1 MTTSITRRFLA
12 HVIRSLTYILWVAD
26 LGTGLRPVFYF
37 LIVIYSVLFIGIRN
51 ADLGGVING
60 IILSSGYTPP
70 EAISFERSYPLK
82 SGVQLPPVVSA
93 ISAGVF
99 DRGSGK
105 MLFSRLPEEKL
116 APASTTKL
124 MTALVALELYSPEE
138 RVVVPYFCTNIESTK
153 AWLPAEEE
161 FTARDLIYTMLVGS
175 AGDAACALA
184 TSKVSYS
191 EFVDKMNQKASVLG
205 MKNTNF
211 VNPIGLDGFKGV
223 HYSTVSDLYLLAL
236 ASLSNETVQDAVKTK
251 EFKVRSLTS
260 DFTYQVT
267 NTNRFLWEI
276 AGTTGI
282 KTGTTVGAGEVLI
295 YSWQD
300 RDRELVLVVM
310 GSRDRFT
317 DTRNLL
323 NWSLDNY
330 AWKNE

>member
-1 MTTSITRRFLA
+1 MTISVTRRFLV
-12 HVIRSLTYILWVAD
+12 HFIRSITYVLWAAD
-26 LGTGLRPVFYF
+26 IGTGLRPVVYF
-37 LIVIYSVLFIGIRN
+37 LIIIYSALFVGIRSV
-51 ADLGGVING
+51 DLGSVLNGV
-60 IILSSGYTPP
+60 LVSYRYTPL
-70 EAISFERSYPLK
+70 ETISFENIYPLK
-82 SGVQLPPVVSA
+82 YGVQLPPSISA
-93 ISAGVF
+93 ISAGVY
-99 DRGSGK
+99 DRRSGK
-105 MLFSRLPEEKL
+105 TLFSRLPEEKL

-124 MTALVALELYSPEE
+124 MTTLVALELYSPEE
-138 RVVVPYFCTNIESTK
+138 KVTVPYFCTNIESTK
-153 AWLPAEEE
+153 AWLPADEE

-191 EFVDKMNQKASVLG
+191 EFVDKMNQKAVVLG

-236 ASLSNETVQDAVKTK
+236 ASLSNETVQNAVKTK
-251 EFKVRSLTS
+251 EFTVKSLTS
-260 DFTYQVT
+260 DFTYKMT

-295 YSWQD
+295 YGWKD
-300 RDRELVLVVM
+300 KDRELVLIVM
-310 GSRDRFT
+310 GSRDRFG

-330 AWKNE
+330 TWKTD

>member
-1 MTTSITRRFLA
+1 MTISVTRRFLA
-12 HVIRSLTYILWVAD
+12 HLIRSFTYILWAAD
-26 LGTGLRPVFYF
+26 WGTGLRPVVYF
-37 LIVIYSVLFIGIRN
+37 LAVVYVAFFIGIVN
-51 ADLGGVING
+51 SNLGSVLNGV
-60 IILSSGYTPP
+60 LVSTRYTKPDV
-70 EAISFERSYPLK
+70 ISFEKIYPLK
-82 SGVQLPPVVSA
+82 YGTQPPPELSA

-99 DRGSGK
+99 ERRSGK
-105 MLFSRLPEEKL
+105 VLFSQLPDEKL

-124 MTALVALELYSPEE
+124 ITALVALELYSPGEK
-138 RVVVPYFCTNIESTK
+138 VIVPYFCTNIDSTK
-153 AWLPAEEE
+153 AFLPADEQ
-161 FTARDLIYTMLVGS
+161 FLARELIYTMLVGS

-191 EFVDKMNQKASVLG
+191 EFVDKMRQKAAVLG

-211 VNPIGLDGFKGV
+211 VNPIGLDGFNGV

>member
-12 HVIRSLTYILWVAD
+12 HFIRSITYVLWAAD
-26 LGTGLRPVFYF
+26 WSTGLRPVVYF
-37 LIVIYSVLFIGIRN
+37 LIIIYSALFVGIRS
-51 ADLGGVING
+51 ADLGSVLNGV
-60 IILSSGYTPP
+60 LVSYKYTPY
-70 EAISFERSYPLK
+70 ETISFEKIYPLK
-82 SGVQLPPVVSA
+82 SGVQLPPAISA
-93 ISAGVF
+93 ISAGVY
-99 DRGSGK
+99 DRRSGK
-105 MLFSRLPEEKL
+105 TLFSRLPEEKL

-124 MTALVALELYSPEE
+124 VTALVALELYSPEE
-138 RVVVPYFCTNIESTK
+138 KVTVPYFCTNIESTK
-153 AWLPAEEE
+153 AWLPADEE

-191 EFVDKMNQKASVLG
+191 EFVDKMNQKAVVLG

-236 ASLSNETVQDAVKTK
+236 ASLSNETVQNAVKTK
-251 EFKVRSLTS
+251 EFTVKSLTS
-260 DFTYQVT
+260 DFTYKMT

-295 YSWQD
+295 YGWKD
-300 RDRELVLVVM
+300 KDRELVLIVM
-310 GSRDRFT
+310 GSRDRFG

-330 AWKNE
+330 TWKTD

>member
-70 EAISFERSYPLK
+70 GEFSLERSYPLK
-82 SGVQLPPVVSA
+82 PGFQLPPAVSA

-138 RVVVPYFCTNIESTK
+138 RVVVPYFC
-153 AWLPAEEE
+153 
-161 FTARDLIYTMLVGS
+161 
-175 AGDAACALA
+175 
-184 TSKVSYS
+184 
-191 EFVDKMNQKASVLG
+191 